1 MSGCRHVY
9 ETARLALRLAAPS
22 FAVALSEYYRR
33 NRAFFSA
40 FDPQREDAFFT
51 EAEQRILLERDV
63 ELAREDRDYRFY
75 LFLRGEPERLIGMV
89 GLSNL
94 VRGAFQSCHMGYK
107 LDGELLCQGYMTE
120 AVEAAA
126 GIAFEDLGLHRIEAN
141 IMPKNRAS
149 LRVAEKAGFYHEGL
163 AVKYLKIN
171 GVWEDHIHMVLRSE
185 QWHKETPLPEQAPA
199 TSPAVRGL

>member
-63 ELAREDRDYRFY
+63 ELAREDRGYRFY

-120 AVEAAA
+120 AVEGPPLA
-126 GIAFEDLGLHRIEAN
+126 LPSRIWGSTASRP
-141 IMPKNRAS
+141 ILCPRTGHPSGWRKRPASTMRAWPS
-149 LRVAEKAGFYHEGL
+149 S
-163 AVKYLKIN
+163 I
-171 GVWEDHIHMVLRSE
+171 
-185 QWHKETPLPEQAPA
+185 
-199 TSPAVRGL
+199 